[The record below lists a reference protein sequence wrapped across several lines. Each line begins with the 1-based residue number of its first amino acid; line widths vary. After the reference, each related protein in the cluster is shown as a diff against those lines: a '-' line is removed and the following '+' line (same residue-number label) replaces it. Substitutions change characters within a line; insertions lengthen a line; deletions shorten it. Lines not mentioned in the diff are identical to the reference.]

1 MAEEVKVVLND
12 AGIKALLNSP
22 EVQAHLLKAAQNMA
36 QAAESRSLSGAV
48 YEDENPKF
56 EASVQPGRSRAR
68 ASVITANKEAR
79 IAEAQDRA
87 LSSSIDA
94 LRS

>member
-22 EVQAHLLKAAQNMA
+22 EVQAHLLQSAQRMA
-36 QAAESRSLSGAV
+36 LAAEARTGPDAIFV
-48 YEDENPKF
+48 
-56 EASVQPGRSRAR
+56 ASVQPGKNRAR
-68 ASVITANKEAR
+68 ASVITASHEAR
-79 IAEAQDRA
+79 VAEAQDRA
-87 LSSSIDA
+87 LTSSIDA

>member
-1 MAEEVKVVLND
+1 MAEEVRIELND
-12 AGIKALLNSP
+12 AGIKSLLNSP
-22 EVQAHLLKAAQNMA
+22 EVQAHLLQSAQRMA
-36 QAAESRSLSGAV
+36 RAAESRSGKGAQ
-48 YEDENPKF
+48 F

-68 ASVITANKEAR
+68 ASVITANKAAQE
-79 IAEAQDRA
+79 AEAQGRA

>member
-22 EVQAHLLKAAQNMA
+22 EVQAHLLQSAQRMA
-36 QAAESRSLSGAV
+36 LAAESRTGPDAIFV
-48 YEDENPKF
+48 
-56 EASVQPGRSRAR
+56 ASVQPGKNRAR
-68 ASVITANKEAR
+68 ASVITASHEAR
-79 IAEAQDRA
+79 VAEAQDRA
-87 LSSSIDA
+87 LTSSIDA